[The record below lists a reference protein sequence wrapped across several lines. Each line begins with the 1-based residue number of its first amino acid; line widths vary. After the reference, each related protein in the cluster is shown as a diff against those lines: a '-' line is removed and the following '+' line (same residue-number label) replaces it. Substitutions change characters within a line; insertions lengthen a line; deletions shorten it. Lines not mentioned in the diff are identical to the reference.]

1 MRINA
6 EDAPKI
12 HADYEGLE
20 KRERE
25 KAQKEQLIFGEAY
38 FGKLGFPEYRSVCH
52 RYGETGKEDE
62 KAYKKWLKEY
72 AENQKKRDKKYA
84 EEHDVS
90 LPYVRY
96 KKKTDT
102 NFLLLFA
109 KNPTRET
116 IHQTY
121 AIETIKQNL
130 PYFSSFRAL
139 PAGGKNA
146 LYIISGEISGQE
158 ARKKTKRA
166 VKSIDAEGILN
177 VAGKEIRIYFSLKY
191 TKDAGGAQDNQY
203 GDLIA
208 FLKEGAKSEEKDVFF
223 IAIADGEYYRKRE
236 TKYAEKEES
245 RLEYLN
251 SAFGP
256 RCRAASL
263 ETLEGAIIEIIIESL
278 EGQEESEENEELKKE
293 LKKRLKSLEREGWRN
308 DPLFFVKKS
317 ERMLK
322 GRDHSAY

>member
-20 KRERE
+20 RRERE

-38 FGKLGFPEYRSVCH
+38 FGKLSFPEYRSVCQ

-72 AENQKKRDKKYA
+72 AENQEKRDRKYV

-90 LPYVRY
+90 LSYVKY
-96 KKKTDT
+96 KKRTDT
-102 NFLLLFA
+102 DFLLLFA
-109 KNPTRET
+109 KNPVRET
-116 IHQTY
+116 IHQAY
-121 AIETIKQNL
+121 AIEEIKKNL

-146 LYIISGEISGQE
+146 LYVIGGEISGQE

-166 VKSIDAEGILN
+166 VKSIDAEGIIT
-177 VAGKEIRIYFSLKY
+177 AGGKDIRIYFSLKY
-191 TKDAGGAQDNQY
+191 TKDNGGAQDNQY

-208 FLKEGAKSEEKDVFF
+208 FLKEGAKNEEKDVFF
-223 IAIADGEYYRKRE
+223 IAIADGEYYKKKE

-245 RLEYLN
+245 RLEYL
-251 SAFGP
+251 STAFGP

-263 ETLEGAIIEIIIESL
+263 ETLEGVIIEIIIESL
-278 EGQEESEENEELKKE
+278 EGQEESEENKNLKKE
-293 LKKRLKSLEREGWRN
+293 LKERMESLEREG
-308 DPLFFVKKS
+308 V
-317 ERMLK
+317 
-322 GRDHSAY
+322 A

>member
-20 KRERE
+20 RRERE
-25 KAQKEQLIFGEAY
+25 KAKKEQLIFGEAY
-38 FGKLGFPEYRSVCH
+38 FGNLGFQEYRSVCE
-52 RYGETGKEDE
+52 RYMAEAEEDE

-72 AENQKKRDKKYA
+72 AKNQEKRDEKYA

-90 LPYVRY
+90 LSYVRY
-96 KKKTDT
+96 KKRTDT
-102 NFLLLFA
+102 DFLLLFA

-121 AIETIKQNL
+121 AIDEIKKNL

-146 LYIISGEISGQE
+146 LYIINGEISGQE

-166 VKSIDAEGILN
+166 VKSIDAEGIIP
-177 VAGKEIRIYFSLKY
+177 AGGKDIRIYFSLKY
-191 TKDAGGAQDNQY
+191 TKDEGGAQDNQY

-208 FLKEGAKSEEKDVFF
+208 FLKEGAKNEEKDVFF
-223 IAIADGEYYRKRE
+223 IAIADGEYYKKKE

-245 RLEYLN
+245 RRQYLN
-251 SAFGP
+251 TAFGP

-263 ETLEGAIIEIIIESL
+263 DGLESVIIEIIL
-278 EGQEESEENEELKKE
+278 ENLGGQEESEENKKLKKE
-293 LKKRLKSLEREGWRN
+293 LKERLESLE
-308 DPLFFVKKS
+308 
-317 ERMLK
+317 
-322 GRDHSAY
+322 

>member
-1 MRINA
+1 MCQRDGA
-6 EDAPKI
+6 
-12 HADYEGLE
+12 
-20 KRERE
+20 
-25 KAQKEQLIFGEAY
+25 
-38 FGKLGFPEYRSVCH
+38 
-52 RYGETGKEDE
+52 TGKEDE
-62 KAYKKWLKEY
+62 KTYKKWLKEY
-72 AENQKKRDKKYA
+72 AKNQEKRDEKYA
-84 EEHDVS
+84 EEQDVS
-90 LPYVRY
+90 LSYVRY
-96 KKKTDT
+96 KKRTDT
-102 NFLLLFA
+102 DFLLLFA

-146 LYIISGEISGQE
+146 LYIINGEISGQE
-158 ARKKTKRA
+158 ARKKTNRA

-177 VAGKEIRIYFSLKY
+177 VARKEIRIYFSLKY

-208 FLKEGAKSEEKDVFF
+208 FLKEGAKSKEKDAYF
-223 IAIADGEYYRKRE
+223 IAIADGEYYKKKE

-251 SAFGP
+251 TAFGP

-263 ETLEGAIIEIIIESL
+263 ENLEGVIIEIIL
-278 EGQEESEENEELKKE
+278 ENLNEQEESEENKKLQKE
-293 LKKRLKSLEREGWRN
+293 LKERLESLEREGVAQC
-308 DPLFFVKKS
+308 PSFFC
-317 ERMLK
+317 
-322 GRDHSAY
+322 

>member
-1 MRINA
+1 MA
-6 EDAPKI
+6 EA
-12 HADYEGLE
+12 E
-20 KRERE
+20 
-25 KAQKEQLIFGEAY
+25 
-38 FGKLGFPEYRSVCH
+38 
-52 RYGETGKEDE
+52 EDE
-62 KAYKKWLKEY
+62 KAYKKWIKEY
-72 AENQKKRDKKYA
+72 AKNQEKRDEKYA
-84 EEHDVS
+84 EEHGVS
-90 LPYVRY
+90 ISYIRY
-96 KKKTDT
+96 KKRTDT
-102 NFLLLFA
+102 DFLLLFA

-191 TKDAGGAQDNQY
+191 TKDEGGAQDNQY
-203 GDLIA
+203 GDLIT
-208 FLKEGAKSEEKDVFF
+208 FLKEGAKSKEKDVFF

-263 ETLEGAIIEIIIESL
+263 ETLEGAIIEIILEKL
-278 EGQEESEENEELKKE
+278 EGQEESEENKKLKKE
-293 LKKRLKSLEREGWRN
+293 LKERLESLE
-308 DPLFFVKKS
+308 
-317 ERMLK
+317 
-322 GRDHSAY
+322 

>member
-1 MRINA
+1 MRTNA
-6 EDAPKI
+6 VSAPLI
-12 HADYEGLE
+12 RPDYAGLE

-38 FGKLGFPEYRSVCH
+38 FGNLGFSEYRSVCQ
-52 RYGETGKEDE
+52 RYGERGKEDE
-62 KAYKKWLKEY
+62 KAYKKWIKEY
-72 AENQKKRDKKYA
+72 AENQEKRDKKYA
-84 EEHDVS
+84 EEHGVS
-90 LPYVRY
+90 LSYVRY
-96 KKKTDT
+96 KKRTDT
-102 NFLLLFA
+102 DFLLLFS

-223 IAIADGEYYRKRE
+223 IAIADGEYYKKKE
-236 TKYAEKEES
+236 TKYTEKEES

-251 SAFGP
+251 TAFGP

-263 ETLEGAIIEIIIESL
+263 ETLESVIIEIILENL
-278 EGQEESEENEELKKE
+278 EGQEESEENKKFKKE
-293 LKKRLKSLEREGWRN
+293 LKERLKSLEREGVAQG
-308 DPLFFVKKS
+308 PSFF
-317 ERMLK
+317 L
-322 GRDHSAY
+322 

>member
-12 HADYEGLE
+12 HADYAGLE
-20 KRERE
+20 RRERE

-38 FGKLGFPEYRSVCH
+38 FGNLGFSEYRSVCQ
-52 RYGETGKEDE
+52 RYGERGKEDE
-62 KAYKKWLKEY
+62 KAYKKWIKEY
-72 AENQKKRDKKYA
+72 AENQEKRDKKYA

-90 LPYVRY
+90 LSYVRY
-96 KKKTDT
+96 KKRTDT
-102 NFLLLFA
+102 DFLLLFS

-121 AIETIKQNL
+121 AIDEIKKNL

-139 PAGGKNA
+139 PAGGKSA
-146 LYIISGEISGQE
+146 LYIIGGEISGQE

-166 VKSIDAEGILN
+166 VKSIDAEGVIT
-177 VAGKEIRIYFSLKY
+177 AGGKDIRIYFSLKY
-191 TKDAGGAQDNQY
+191 TKDNGGAQDNQY

-263 ETLEGAIIEIIIESL
+263 ETLEGAIIEIILEKL
-278 EGQEESEENEELKKE
+278 EGQEESEENKKLKKE
-293 LKKRLKSLEREGWRN
+293 LKERLESLEKEGVAQCHS
-308 DPLFFVKKS
+308 FF
-317 ERMLK
+317 L
-322 GRDHSAY
+322 

>member
-1 MRINA
+1 MRTNA
-6 EDAPKI
+6 ASAPLI
-12 HADYEGLE
+12 RPDYAGLE

-25 KAQKEQLIFGEAY
+25 KAQKEQLIFGETY
-38 FGKLGFPEYRSVCH
+38 FGNLGFPEYRSVCE
-52 RYGETGKEDE
+52 RYMAEAETDE

-72 AENQKKRDKKYA
+72 AKNQEKRDEKYA
-84 EEHDVS
+84 EEHGVS
-90 LPYVRY
+90 LSYVRY
-96 KKKTDT
+96 KKRTDT
-102 NFLLLFA
+102 DFLLLFA

-121 AIETIKQNL
+121 AIDEIKKSL

-146 LYIISGEISGQE
+146 LYVISGEISGQE

-166 VKSIDAEGILN
+166 VKSIDAEGVIT
-177 VAGKEIRIYFSLKY
+177 AGGKDIRIYFSLKY
-191 TKDAGGAQDNQY
+191 TKDEGGAQDNQY
-203 GDLIA
+203 GDLIT
-208 FLKEGAKSEEKDVFF
+208 FLKEGAKSKEKDVFF

-251 SAFGP
+251 TAFGP

-263 ETLEGAIIEIIIESL
+263 ENLEAVIIEIILESL
-278 EGQEESEENEELKKE
+278 EGQEESEENKKLKKE
-293 LKKRLKSLEREGWRN
+293 LKERLKSLE
-308 DPLFFVKKS
+308 
-317 ERMLK
+317 
-322 GRDHSAY
+322 

>member
-20 KRERE
+20 RRERE

-38 FGKLGFPEYRSVCH
+38 FGNLGFPEYRSVCE
-52 RYGETGKEDE
+52 RYMAEAEEDE
-62 KAYKKWLKEY
+62 KAYKKWFKEY
-72 AENQKKRDKKYA
+72 AKNQEKRDKKYA

-90 LPYVRY
+90 LSYVRY
-96 KKKTDT
+96 KKRTDT
-102 NFLLLFA
+102 GFLLLFA

-121 AIETIKQNL
+121 AIEAIKQNL

-166 VKSIDAEGILN
+166 VKSIDAEGVIT
-177 VAGKEIRIYFSLKY
+177 AGGKDIRIYFSLKY

-203 GDLIA
+203 GDLIT
-208 FLKEGAKSEEKDVFF
+208 FLKEGAKNKEKDVLF
-223 IAIADGEYYRKRE
+223 IAIADGEYYKKKE

-251 SAFGP
+251 TAFGP

-263 ETLEGAIIEIIIESL
+263 ENLESVIIEIILEKL
-278 EGQEESEENEELKKE
+278 EGQEKNEENEELKKE
-293 LKKRLKSLEREGWRN
+293 LKKRLKSLEREG
-308 DPLFFVKKS
+308 V
-317 ERMLK
+317 
-322 GRDHSAY
+322 A

>member
-20 KRERE
+20 RRERE
-25 KAQKEQLIFGEAY
+25 KAKKEQLIFGEAY
-38 FGKLGFPEYRSVCH
+38 FGNLGFPEYRSVCE
-52 RYGETGKEDE
+52 RYMAEAEEDE
-62 KAYKKWLKEY
+62 KAYKKWIKEY
-72 AENQKKRDKKYA
+72 AKNQEKRDEKYA
-84 EEHDVS
+84 EEHGVS
-90 LPYVRY
+90 ISYIRY
-96 KKKTDT
+96 KKRTDT
-102 NFLLLFA
+102 DFLLLFA

-121 AIETIKQNL
+121 AIDEIKKNL

-177 VAGKEIRIYFSLKY
+177 VAEKEIRIYFSLKY
-191 TKDAGGAQDNQY
+191 TKDNGGAQDNQY
-203 GDLIA
+203 GDLIT
-208 FLKEGAKSEEKDVFF
+208 FLKEGAKSKEKDVFF
-223 IAIADGEYYRKRE
+223 IAIADGEYYKKKE

-251 SAFGP
+251 TAFGP

-263 ETLEGAIIEIIIESL
+263 ETLEGAIIEIILEKL
-278 EGQEESEENEELKKE
+278 EGQEESEENKKLKKE
-293 LKKRLKSLEREGWRN
+293 LKERLESLE
-308 DPLFFVKKS
+308 
-317 ERMLK
+317 
-322 GRDHSAY
+322 

>member
-20 KRERE
+20 RKERE

-38 FGKLGFPEYRSVCH
+38 FGNLGFPEYKSVCQ

-72 AENQKKRDKKYA
+72 AKNQERRDEKYA

-90 LPYVRY
+90 LSYIRY
-96 KKKTDT
+96 KKRTNTD
-102 NFLLLFA
+102 FLLLFA

-116 IHQTY
+116 IHQAY
-121 AIETIKQNL
+121 AIETIKKNL
-130 PYFSSFRAL
+130 PYFSSFCAL

-146 LYIISGEISGQE
+146 KYIIGGEIVGQE
-158 ARKKTKRA
+158 ERKKAESA
-166 VKSIDAEGILN
+166 VKSIDAEGTISLP
-177 VAGKEIRIYFSLKY
+177 GSEIHVYFSLKY

-203 GDLIA
+203 ADLIS
-208 FLKEGAKSEEKDVFF
+208 FLKEGAKSKEKDVYFV
-223 IAIADGEYYRKRE
+223 ALADGEYYQKRE
-236 TKYAEKEES
+236 TKYAKKEGQT

-251 SAFGP
+251 SAFGKH
-256 RCRAASL
+256 CKAA
-263 ETLEGAIIEIIIESL
+263 TLDEIEASIIEIIL
-278 EGQEESEENEELKKE
+278 ENMPEEEEKAREELR
-293 LKKRLKSLEREGWRN
+293 KRLMAIEGGEKN
-308 DPLFFVKKS
+308 K
-317 ERMLK
+317 
-322 GRDHSAY
+322 